1 MTSAP
6 DAPSAQPATPDHGGH
21 EAADPRRWKLLA
33 LAALGVVYGDI
44 GTSPLYSVRE
54 CFHGPHALDVTE
66 GNVLG
71 VLSLIFW
78 ALTLVI
84 SVKYLVFILRAD
96 NHGEGG
102 ILALMAL
109 LAPAGRGVARRTWV
123 VVLGLFGAAFLYADG
138 MITPAITVLSAV
150 EGFRLAAPDIFQTWL
165 VELIAVVIL
174 LGLFR
179 LQSRGTARVG
189 ALFGP
194 FMLFWF
200 LLLAV
205 LGVWH
210 IAEMPSVL
218 RAINPLY
225 AFDFFME
232 NDWEGF
238 LILGTVFLV
247 VTGGEALYADIG
259 HFGILPIR
267 VSWFGVAFPS
277 LLLNYFGQ
285 GSLLLR
291 DPSAAVHPLFEMAP
305 DWALYPMIVIAT
317 LAAIMASQAV
327 ITGSFSLTL
336 QAIQLGYCPRLR
348 IDHTSSDQKGQIYI
362 PAVNR
367 SLMIAAIALVL
378 GFQSSSN
385 LAAAYG
391 IAITITMVVTTL
403 LFYVLVHHHWKWPT
417 WVAVLFAGFFL
428 GIDLAFF
435 GANLMKVFHGG
446 WFPLAIAAAI
456 YVLMSTWQDGR
467 RLLAERLRA
476 SMLSTELF
484 VADLLTNPPIRV
496 PGVAVFMSGN
506 PMGTPLALRQNVAHN
521 HVLHERS
528 IILGVQTA
536 EAPHVDDSQRLET
549 EEIGEG
555 FYRATLRYGFMEEPD
570 VPRDLKQMECVGEH
584 LDLGNISYYLGRET
598 LLATPRSG
606 MYMWRESL
614 FSFLSR
620 NAQPATLFFHLPADR
635 VVEIGA
641 QVEL

>member
-1 MTSAP
+1 M
-6 DAPSAQPATPDHGGH
+6 PSAVEASGGEPASPVHGGH
-21 EAADPRRWKLLA
+21 DSADPRRWKLLA

-54 CFHGPHALDVTE
+54 CFHGSHALAVNET
-66 GNVLG
+66 NVLG

-84 SVKYLVFILRAD
+84 AVKYLVFILRAD

-109 LAPAGRGVARRTWV
+109 LAPAGRGISRRTWV

-138 MITPAITVLSAV
+138 MITPAISVLSAV
-150 EGFRLAAPDIFQTWL
+150 EGLRLASRDIFQTWF
-165 VELIAVVIL
+165 VEIIAVVIL

-179 LQSRGTARVG
+179 LQSRGTAKVG

-200 LLLAV
+200 LLLAA

-210 IAEMPSVL
+210 ILEMPSVL
-218 RAINPLY
+218 SAINPLY
-225 AFDFFME
+225 AFHFFVE
-232 NDWEGF
+232 NGTEGF

-259 HFGILPIR
+259 HFGVLPIR
-267 VSWFGVAFPS
+267 ASWFAVVFPS

-291 DPSAAVHPLFEMAP
+291 HPEAAVHPLFEMAP
-305 DWALYPMIVIAT
+305 DWALYPMVVIAT
-317 LAAIMASQAV
+317 LAAVMASQAV

-348 IDHTSSDQKGQIYI
+348 IEHTSSDQKGQIYI

-378 GFQSSSN
+378 GFKSSSN

-403 LFYVLVHHHWKWPT
+403 LFYVLIHHHWKWPT

-428 GIDLAFF
+428 GIDLSFF
-435 GANLMKVFHGG
+435 GANLMKIFHGG
-446 WFPLAIAAAI
+446 WFPLVIAAAI

-484 VADLLTNPPIRV
+484 VAEIMVNPPIRV

-521 HVLHERS
+521 HVLHDRS

-536 EAPHVDDSQRLET
+536 EAPHVPDSQRLET

-570 VPRDLKQMECVGEH
+570 VPADLTKLDCLGADFDLKKV
-584 LDLGNISYYLGRET
+584 SYYLGRET

-620 NAQPATLFFHLPADR
+620 NAQPATLFFHLPPEQ